1 MSNAEL
7 EALVGHLFIVGG
19 RSIRAASPGAVAM
32 PPPRRTARGRH
43 HDTFFG
49 LLSLSQEQRQP
60 ASFYEDLTR
69 HLSSTFFSVGGSVTA
84 ALRQAIAAANAAL
97 LGINRQRPDPLT
109 VGLACAILREQ
120 ELYIA
125 VTGGARCFLIHEG
138 EVERLPPDD
147 ELEFGGSGLGVEAE
161 PDVHFYHRS
170 IRADDFLVLADA
182 SLNHLRDGTL
192 LHAVKSGEV
201 DTTLN
206 NLAAVAGQFSTALVI
221 KFVVPLAEGAEEA
234 PPQPPAR
241 HPIIPPPPDYTAT
254 GRQPVAS
261 APDVATAAVPVP
273 QAPPQTAQT
282 ASSLPVRGARQ
293 GLARN
298 AALSMAAFIGRVHAA
313 LERVWPAGEAEG
325 IPPQRRQLS
334 TPMQIGI
341 VLAVTVLVTLITT
354 TVYRFRGQTSQYA
367 QLVRE
372 AQQEIELAR
381 AAGDDQAE
389 ARPHWETAIFLFDR
403 AAAIRRHGAEISNLR
418 AEALAVLDSYDHVT
432 RVAPT
437 LLRTYEPGAYLRG
450 PVVQGLNIYLIDT
463 ARDILYREDLDESG
477 TRLLNPS
484 PQIITRRGELANNQA
499 VGGLVDLVWMEESGM
514 SQRNVLG
521 VLSRNG
527 LLITY
532 SPSVGLSATLLPGFE
547 AWSDPRAIAL
557 YERNL
562 YILDAGAGEIWRY
575 EARSGG
581 YTTTPQRYF
590 TDVTPDLFDAV
601 DMEIDT
607 NGNVYILHGG
617 GRISKFFFG
626 RPQTFAFEGLPQPLV
641 HPTAMFLSLS
651 PYDRT
656 LFITDAGGGRLY
668 ATAPSGT
675 FIANYK
681 DAQDVIFDALSGVYY
696 QDRPPYVYVTAGNQL
711 YYFSR
716 P

>member
-32 PPPRRTARGRH
+32 PPPRRTARGRD

-69 HLSSTFFSVGGSVTA
+69 RLSSTFFSVGGSVTA
-84 ALRQAIAAANAAL
+84 ALRQAIAATNAAL
-97 LGINRQRPDPLT
+97 LEINRQRPDPLT
-109 VGLACAILREQ
+109 VGLACAVLREQ
-120 ELYIA
+120 EVYIA
-125 VTGGARCFLIHEG
+125 VVGGARCFLIHEG
-138 EVERLPPDD
+138 EVERLPADD
-147 ELEFGGSGLGVEAE
+147 ELEFDSGLGVEAE

-170 IRADDFLVLADA
+170 IRADDFLMLADT

-192 LHAVKSGEV
+192 LHAVESGEV
-201 DTTLN
+201 DTALN

-221 KFVVPLAEGAEEA
+221 KFVAPLAEGAEEA
-234 PPQPPAR
+234 LSQPPAR
-241 HPIIPPPPDYTAT
+241 HPIIPPPPDYTAA
-254 GRQPVAS
+254 GRQSAAPTSGAATTAVSTPQAS
-261 APDVATAAVPVP
+261 QPTATAAP
-273 QAPPQTAQT
+273 
-282 ASSLPVRGARQ
+282 LPLVRKRPQ

-298 AALSMAAFIGRVHAA
+298 AALGMAALVGRVRLA
-313 LERVWPAGEAEG
+313 LERIWPAREAED
-325 IPPQRRQLS
+325 IPAQHRQLS
-334 TPMQIGI
+334 TPMQIGV
-341 VLAVTVLVTLITT
+341 VLAVTVIVALVTTA
-354 TVYRFRGQTSQYA
+354 VYRFRGQTSQYA

-372 AQQEIELAR
+372 AQREIELAR
-381 AAGDDQAE
+381 AAGENQAE
-389 ARPHWETAIFLFDR
+389 ARPHWETALFLLDR
-403 AAAIRRHGAEISNLR
+403 AAAIRRHGAEIGNLR

-432 RVAPT
+432 RVTPT

-450 PVVQGLNIYLIDT
+450 PVVQGLNIYLIDS
-463 ARDILYREDLDESG
+463 AQDILYREDLDENG
-477 TRLLNPS
+477 TRLLNPN
-484 PQIITRRGELANNQA
+484 PQIITRQGELASNQA
-499 VGGLVDLVWMEESGM
+499 VGGLIDLIWMEESGAP
-514 SQRNVLG
+514 QRNVLG

-557 YERNL
+557 YERDL

-607 NGNVYILHGG
+607 NGNVYILHGS

-626 RPQTFAFEGLPQPLV
+626 RPQTFAFTGLPQPLA

-681 DAQDVIFDALSGVYY
+681 DTQDVIFDALSGVYY